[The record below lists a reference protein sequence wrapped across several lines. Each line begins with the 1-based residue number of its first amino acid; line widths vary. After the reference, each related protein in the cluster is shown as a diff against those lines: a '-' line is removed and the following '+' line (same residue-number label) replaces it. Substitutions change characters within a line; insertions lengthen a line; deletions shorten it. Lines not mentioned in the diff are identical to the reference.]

1 MSSGFV
7 FVVVFNLSADLWSQA
22 SLVMCVYH
30 EKEMKPANQ
39 KKKCLCLI
47 FLTSKLCLSRKVT

>member
-7 FVVVFNLSADLWSQA
+7 FVVVVFNLSADLWSQA
-22 SLVMCVYH
+22 SLVMCVCH

-39 KKKCLCLI
+39 KKKMLMLDFFNFKI
-47 FLTSKLCLSRKVT
+47 MFE